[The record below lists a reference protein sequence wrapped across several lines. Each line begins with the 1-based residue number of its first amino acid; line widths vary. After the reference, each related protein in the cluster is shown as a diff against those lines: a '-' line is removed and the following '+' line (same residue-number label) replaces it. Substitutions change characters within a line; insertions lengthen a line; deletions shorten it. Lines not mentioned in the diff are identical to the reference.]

1 MCAHYID
8 AKDACPPCA
17 KRWAKGCLPALRQLH
32 AAPLS
37 LLAGD
42 DTLVHRKHIIADTV
56 HMPSAR
62 RPDRFNRCEKS
73 IEVHVATRKK
83 QTLLKLP
90 SARPSPHC
98 VKARRLPLSWL
109 GLATP
114 RAVKACRRFLRPGLG

>member
-1 MCAHYID
+1 MRIID

-62 RPDRFNRCEKS
+62 RPDRLNRCEKS
-73 IEVHVATRKK
+73 IEVHVATR
-83 QTLLKLP
+83 T
-90 SARPSPHC
+90 
-98 VKARRLPLSWL
+98 KANTSQIAKR
-109 GLATP
+109 
-114 RAVKACRRFLRPGLG
+114 KAKPPPCEST